1 MTTTSDSKTL
11 VEELP
16 TTPDNTVNQTG
27 KQMAAAAP
35 MKCTSLATNTVLGY
49 LSTYNANLS
58 IVEKKDNKAVAQVY
72 WTQYGSHLCLAK
84 DTEPGERWLGPGK
97 PQEGDKAEWGLGK
110 NYCYL
115 KYDSNT
121 GTISVE
127 NQDLMLYWDGSYV
140 RWGVQNQNTIGLK
153 FT

>member
-1 MTTTSDSKTL
+1 MATHSDSKTL

-16 TTPDNTVNQTG
+16 TTPGNTANQT
-27 KQMAAAAP
+27 AAPAP
-35 MKCTSLATNTVLGY
+35 MKCTTLSTDTELGY

-58 IVEKKDNKAVAQVY
+58 IVDSINSDEVAQVY
-72 WTQYGSHLCLAK
+72 WTQKGSHLCLAK
-84 DTEPGERWLGPGK
+84 DTSPNARWLGPGK
-97 PQEGDKAEWGLGK
+97 PQQGDMAEWGLGE

-121 GTISVE
+121 GALSVE
-127 NQDLMLYWDGSYV
+127 NVENGNLQLYWDGSYV
-140 RWGVQNQNTIGLK
+140 RWGVENENSIGVK